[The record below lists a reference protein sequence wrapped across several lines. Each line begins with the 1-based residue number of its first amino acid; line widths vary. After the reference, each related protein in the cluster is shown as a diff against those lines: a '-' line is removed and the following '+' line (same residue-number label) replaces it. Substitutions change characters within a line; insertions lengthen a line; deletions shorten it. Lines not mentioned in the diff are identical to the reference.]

1 MAASQTAGGRFD
13 PVWGTTM
20 RRWHI
25 ATAALL
31 VVVSGVHAGDAKR
44 TEPVRAPWYK
54 RWFGI
59 GPEPPKPAPPPKP
72 KDPAVEAANLRAQA
86 EADLIRRQNVCLE
99 LRQFAE
105 ETDNHEL
112 RAKVDALERQAWEIY
127 KQQTAHLPCSRLVPT
142 AEERALDQRLGT
154 TATAAASADR
164 LLPAINV
171 STRQAQASALRE
183 VKP

>member
-1 MAASQTAGGRFD
+1 
-13 PVWGTTM
+13 M
-20 RRWHI
+20 RRWHF
-25 ATAALL
+25 AWAAL
-31 VVVSGVHAGDAKR
+31 VAIVANVHAGDAKPI
-44 TEPVRAPWYK
+44 EPIRAPWYK

-72 KDPAVEAANLRAQA
+72 KDPAVEAANARAQA

-127 KQQTAHLPCSRLVPT
+127 KRQTAHLPCSRLIPT

-154 TATAAASADR
+154 SAAAAASTDR
-164 LLPAINV
+164 LLPPINV
-171 STRQAQASALRE
+171 TSRQAQASAVRE